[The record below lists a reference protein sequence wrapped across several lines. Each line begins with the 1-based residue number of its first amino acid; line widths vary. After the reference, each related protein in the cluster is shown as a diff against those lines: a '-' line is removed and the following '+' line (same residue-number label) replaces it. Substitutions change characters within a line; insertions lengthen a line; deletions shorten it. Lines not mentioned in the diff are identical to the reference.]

1 MKLAVLSAV
10 AALLVAACA
19 TPAATTPVAPAAAP
33 AAAAAPKS
41 PDPVSAQPPAGTPQ
55 ANAIPGVELTNATD
69 GRKVTVKRGGE
80 VKLVL
85 DLNGIY
91 EFAWEMDNKVE
102 PTLAQ
107 IGERIY
113 VTNGRNSN
121 PYDVLAGGYSIY
133 RFRAEQP
140 GTVAL
145 QLSKHSRADGKTLA
159 TVHYD
164 VTVE

>member
-1 MKLAVLSAV
+1 MRLAVLSAV
-10 AALLVAACA
+10 AAMLVAACA
-19 TPAATTPVAPAAAP
+19 TPAATAPAAP
-33 AAAAAPKS
+33 AAATAPKS
-41 PDPVSAQPPAGTPQ
+41 PDPVSAQPLAGTQQ

-91 EFAWEMDNKVE
+91 ELAWEMEKKVE
-102 PTLAQ
+102 PTLSP

-140 GTVAL
+140 GTVSL

>member
-1 MKLAVLSAV
+1 MRAAAAIV

-19 TPAATTPVAPAAAP
+19 SPAPAQGPAP
-33 AAAAAPKS
+33 SGPQ
-41 PDPVSAQPPAGTPQ
+41 PVSAQPPAGTAP
-55 ANAIPGVELTNATD
+55 APAAVVELDNAGD
-69 GRKVTVKRGGE
+69 GRMVRVPKGGE

-85 DLNGIY
+85 DLNGMY
-91 EFAWEMDNKVE
+91 ELAWEMERKVE
-102 PTLAQ
+102 PTLAP

-113 VTNGRNSN
+113 VGKGSNG
-121 PYDVLAGGYSIY
+121 YDVLAGGYSIY

-140 GTVAL
+140 GSVTL

>member
-33 AAAAAPKS
+33 AAAAAPRS
-41 PDPVSAQPPAGTPQ
+41 PDPVSAQPPAGTQ
-55 ANAIPGVELTNATD
+55 ANAVPGVELTNATD
-69 GRKVTVKRGGE
+69 GRKVTVRRGGE

-91 EFAWEMDNKVE
+91 ELAWEMEKKVE
-102 PTLAQ
+102 PTLSP

>member
-10 AALLVAACA
+10 AAMLVAACA
-19 TPAATTPVAPAAAP
+19 TPAATTPAAPAAAP
-33 AAAAAPKS
+33 AVATAPKS
-41 PDPVSAQPPAGTPQ
+41 PDPVSAQPPAGTQQ

-69 GRKVTVKRGGE
+69 GRKVTVKRGNE

-85 DLNGIY
+85 DLNPVQ
-91 EFAWEMDNKVE
+91 ELAWELEKAPA
-102 PTLAQ
+102 PTLDQ

-113 VTNGRNSN
+113 IGRGSNG
-121 PYDVLAGGYSIY
+121 YDILAGGVSIY

-140 GTVAL
+140 GTATL
-145 QLSKHSRADGKTLA
+145 TLTKHSRADGKALA

>member
-1 MKLAVLSAV
+1 MHGVRMTS
-10 AALLVAACA
+10 AACLLA
-19 TPAATTPVAPAAAP
+19 AATASAQPAPMGP
-33 AAAAAPKS
+33 Q
-41 PDPVSAQPPAGTPQ
+41 PVSAQPRAGVAAPAVP
-55 ANAIPGVELTNATD
+55 VELTNAAD
-69 GRKVTVKRGGE
+69 GRKVTVKRGE
-80 VKLVL
+80 EIKLVL
-85 DLNGIY
+85 DINGIY
-91 EFAWEMDNKVE
+91 ELAWEMEKPAA

-113 VTNGRNSN
+113 VGNGRGANA
-121 PYDVLAGGYSIY
+121 YDVLAGGFTIY

>member
-1 MKLAVLSAV
+1 MR
-10 AALLVAACA
+10 AALAAAACLL
-19 TPAATTPVAPAAAP
+19 AATAMPVLAQGPAPMGPQPVSSQPPPGTAAPVAP
-33 AAAAAPKS
+33 
-41 PDPVSAQPPAGTPQ
+41 
-55 ANAIPGVELTNATD
+55 IELTNAAD
-69 GRKVTVKRGGE
+69 GRKVTVKRGDE
-80 VKLVL
+80 IKLVL
-85 DLNGIY
+85 DINGIY
-91 EFAWEMDNKVE
+91 EYAWEMEKPAA

-107 IGERIY
+107 VGERIY
-113 VTNGRNSN
+113 VGNGLGTNG
-121 PYDVLAGGYSIY
+121 YDVLAGGFTIY

>member
-1 MKLAVLSAV
+1 MMDVV
-10 AALLVAACA
+10 RAATAACCIAAA
-19 TPAATTPVAPAAAP
+19 TAWAQGPAPMGPQPVSSQPPPGVSTTPVMP
-33 AAAAAPKS
+33 
-41 PDPVSAQPPAGTPQ
+41 
-55 ANAIPGVELTNATD
+55 VELTNAAD
-69 GRKVTVKRGGE
+69 GRRVTVKRGDE
-80 VKLVL
+80 IKLVL
-85 DLNGIY
+85 DINGIY
-91 EFAWEMDNKVE
+91 EYAWEMEKPAT

-113 VTNGRNSN
+113 VGNGRGTNG
-121 PYDVLAGGYSIY
+121 YDVLAGGYTIY